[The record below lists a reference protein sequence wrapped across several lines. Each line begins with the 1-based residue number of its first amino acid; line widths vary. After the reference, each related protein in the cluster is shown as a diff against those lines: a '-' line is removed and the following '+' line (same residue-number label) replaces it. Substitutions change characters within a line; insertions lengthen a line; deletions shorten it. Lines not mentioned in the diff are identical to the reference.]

1 MRQLRPAIGA
11 LVVTAGLLAPAQ
23 ASAAISS
30 VLGGKTVSGNPIP
43 CTAQSDGVRVCHGS
57 DGGGGP
63 SDLRLATFD
72 GAGALEVYVILP
84 PAPSSGP
91 DGPYPEIVQGHG
103 WGGSAG
109 GPNDTQFYGPTA
121 DSWAKNGYAVLQI
134 TARGFGDSCGKST
147 PPSALAPCMNGY
159 IRLDDDRYEIRD
171 VQYASGLLVDEGAID
186 PGRIGVTGESYG
198 GGLSLQ
204 LATLKDR
211 VMDSSGTLHPWTSPG
226 GTPMHIAAAAPVIPW
241 SDLVHSLTPN
251 GRTLDYQITGP
262 TDDLNPFGVPKE
274 SFISGLYALGAATGT
289 YAAPGQ
295 DPQADLTSWNGAV
308 QQGDPPNQQ
317 DIFITQQIA
326 QFHSAYYLLDGAYGT
341 PTEAPPPL
349 LIANGF
355 TDDLFPVDEAV
366 RYYNYERGHYPSDPI
381 GLIDGDFGHM
391 RAQNKSGDKSLLSS
405 RIQSFFDH
413 YVKGSGSPP
422 QLGATALEEPGCSCT
437 GRRSSS
443 PLTEIEKDSLLARPY
458 GESCPSSSSLGM
470 CPAAKCHAPGCSWK
484 TWRPSVLFGS
494 RR

>member
-1 MRQLRPAIGA
+1 
-11 LVVTAGLLAPAQ
+11 
-23 ASAAISS
+23 
-30 VLGGKTVSGNPIP
+30 
-43 CTAQSDGVRVCHGS
+43 
-57 DGGGGP
+57 
-63 SDLRLATFD
+63 
-72 GAGALEVYVILP
+72 
-84 PAPSSGP
+84 
-91 DGPYPEIVQGHG
+91 
-103 WGGSAG
+103 
-109 GPNDTQFYGPTA
+109 
-121 DSWAKNGYAVLQI
+121 
-134 TARGFGDSCGKST
+134 
-147 PPSALAPCMNGY
+147 
-159 IRLDDDRYEIRD
+159 
-171 VQYASGLLVDEGAID
+171 
-186 PGRIGVTGESYG
+186 
-198 GGLSLQ
+198 
-204 LATLKDR
+204 
-211 VMDSSGTLHPWTSPG
+211 
-226 GTPMHIAAAAPVIPW
+226 MHIAAAAPVIPW

-262 TDDLNPFGVPKE
+262 TDDLSPFGVPKE
-274 SFISGLYALGAATGT
+274 SFVSGLYALGAATGT

-366 RYYNYERGHYPSDPI
+366 RYYNYERAHYPSDPI

-422 QLGATALEEPGCSCT
+422 QLGATALTQTCPSTAPSGGPFSASTWAGLHPGEVDYSSNPPQNISSSAGDPSVGRTFDPVAGGGACATASAT
-437 GRRSSS
+437 DQGSGVASYRLPRVTGSGYTLLGAPTVIATLTAQGKYPQIAARLLDVDPSNNTETLVARGLYRPTGSGTEVWQLHANGWHFAAGHVAKLELLGADAPYARPSNGAFQVTVNSLELRLPVRDAPGGQVQPALAPLVPAGQQSVLGERRTTPRRHAKARRHHHRRRHRGRR
-443 PLTEIEKDSLLARPY
+443 
-458 GESCPSSSSLGM
+458 
-470 CPAAKCHAPGCSWK
+470 HH
-484 TWRPSVLFGS
+484 
-494 RR
+494 RRR